1 MNAKELAKIKARY
14 TQQLC
19 AARKRNIEWLFTF
32 DTWWKM
38 WQESGQWSNRG
49 RKSGQYCMAR
59 RGDIGP
65 YSPTNVDIVLI
76 NVNAA
81 DACKGK
87 IPWNKGK
94 TISEETKEKIR
105 IARAHQVITEETKE
119 KLRQHNTGRPWSE
132 ARRQAYLA
140 NKVS

>member
-1 MNAKELAKIKARY
+1 MNAKIKARY

-32 DTWWKM
+32 ETWWKM
-38 WQESGQWSNRG
+38 WEESGQWSNRG

-59 RGDIGP
+59 KGDTGP
-65 YSPTNVDIVLI
+65 YGPDNVDIVLI

-81 DACKGK
+81 DANKNK
-87 IPWNKGK
+87 TPWNKGK
-94 TISEETKEKIR
+94 TLPPEIREKIR
-105 IARAHQVITEETKE
+105 QAVKDRGPRSEETKE
-119 KLRQHNTGRPWSE
+119 KLRKHNTGRPWTD

-140 NKVS
+140 SKV